1 VFSFSSIITPF
12 FLGLSAAAVASG
24 QIRARGVAV
33 QTDLGSSWLTPFAL
47 TIGLMAVAL
56 CATLAAIFLTVEAAN
71 DKDFAM
77 AEAYRQR
84 GLIAGAVTAVLGAV
98 GLILSPFYAPVLW
111 QGMLSHALPLVIATM
126 LIGIGTAVA
135 LFYRYYY
142 IARVLI
148 VGETA
153 FLLGSWGVSQIPYL
167 VPPDITVEGGAGATS
182 TLLLLL
188 IGIIIG
194 MIIVIPSMLFLF
206 YIFKLKNNMALFE
219 RSTE

>member
-1 VFSFSSIITPF
+1 
-12 FLGLSAAAVASG
+12 
-24 QIRARGVAV
+24 
-33 QTDLGSSWLTPFAL
+33 
-47 TIGLMAVAL
+47 
-56 CATLAAIFLTVEAAN
+56 
-71 DKDFAM
+71 
-77 AEAYRQR
+77 
-84 GLIAGAVTAVLGAV
+84 
-98 GLILSPFYAPVLW
+98 
-111 QGMLSHALPLVIATM
+111 VIATM